1 MYIETAPLREAACRG
16 KGSLAGGPEALILH
30 VYSNKLVFDRE
41 RKQPNRPVAWS
52 PPTAQPHPGFLEND
66 GVKDGKGIANWVTTS
81 LISRVTTSLFRE
93 K

>member
-52 PPTAQPHPGFLEND
+52 PPTAQPHPGFPEN
-66 GVKDGKGIANWVTTS
+66 DGKGIALGDHFT
-81 LISRVTTSLFRE
+81 ISRVTTSLFRE